1 MCGLLG
7 IASTKT
13 ISRRDWLPAGQ
24 NAMAHRGPNDRG
36 LWWADDGQVGL
47 AHLRLSIIDLSP
59 AGHQPMFD
67 SVSNAVIVYNG
78 EIYNFRE
85 VRRELE
91 AEGERF
97 QSQSDTEVIL
107 AAYRHWGYDFL
118 QRLDGMFA
126 LALYDPSQRQL
137 LLARD
142 RAGEKPLFYRLA
154 DGELR
159 FSSELKGLLVD
170 PTMPRRIDAEAM
182 DCFLAMGFIPG
193 ERCIFSGYNKLPPA
207 HTLLFN
213 VDTGECTTRRY
224 WSLPEFDPNAR
235 KTEEELVGTLEALL
249 EKSVRRQLVAD
260 VPVGVLLS
268 GGLDSSLITALAARN
283 GARVKTFTIRFPGH
297 GSFDETE
304 HARLIARHFSTD
316 HIELEAQEG
325 SADLL
330 PRLAAQVDE
339 PMGDSSVIP
348 TFLVSQ
354 LVRQHC
360 AVALGGDGGDEVFG
374 GYGFYPKLLSFQRK
388 TRFLPRPVGLL
399 AATATER
406 LLPMGFKG
414 SNLRSWLLALGCDW
428 DRDVPLIGSFFDPRA
443 RQRLM
448 RSTSWPNAAESI
460 RRSAIPR
467 TPDIIQRTTRLD
479 FHHYMAED
487 ILVKVDRMSMLNSLE
502 LRAPMLD
509 RAVIEFAMREV
520 PSTLK
525 VAGGQRKILLKKLA
539 QRILPPEFALNR
551 KQGFSIPL
559 DSWLRSGAFKSV
571 FHDVLLTND
580 SPFDRHFLKSLLDSQ
595 QQGRSNGERLFAL
608 VMFEL
613 WRKTYGA
620 HF

>member
-13 ISRRDWLPAGQ
+13 ISGRDWLPAGQ
-24 NAMAHRGPNDRG
+24 NAMAHRGPDDRG
-36 LWWADDGQVGL
+36 LWWSYDCQIGL

-67 SVSNAVIVYNG
+67 SASNAVIVYNG

-85 VRRELE
+85 VRQELE
-91 AEGERF
+91 AKGERF

-107 AAYRHWGYDFL
+107 AAYRHWGQDFL

-126 LALYDPSQRQL
+126 LALYDPAQRQL

-159 FSSELKGLLVD
+159 FASELKGLLAD
-170 PTMPRRIDAEAM
+170 PAMPRHIDPEAM
-182 DCFLAMGFIPG
+182 DCFLAMGYIPA

-207 HTLLFN
+207 HALLFN
-213 VDTGECTTRRY
+213 IDTGECTTRRY
-224 WSLPEFDPNAR
+224 WSLPEFDPSAR
-235 KTEEELVGTLEALL
+235 KTEEELVCTLEALL
-249 EKSVRRQLVAD
+249 ENSVRQQLVAD

-268 GGLDSSLITALAARN
+268 GGLDSSLTTALAARN

-325 SADLL
+325 TADLL

-360 AVALGGDGGDEVFG
+360 TVALGGDGGDELFG
-374 GYGFYPKLLSFQRK
+374 GYGYYPKLLSFQRK
-388 TRFLPRPVGLL
+388 TRFLPRPVGYL
-399 AATATER
+399 AASATDR
-406 LLPMGFKG
+406 LLPMGFRG
-414 SNLRSWLLALGCDW
+414 SNSRSWLLALGCDW
-428 DRDVPLIGSFFDPRA
+428 TRDVPLIGSFFDPRA
-443 RQRLM
+443 RRRLM
-448 RSTSWPNAAESI
+448 GRTGWPNVAESI
-460 RRSAIPR
+460 RQGAIPQ
-467 TPDIIQRTTRLD
+467 TPDLIQRVTRLD

-539 QRILPPEFALNR
+539 QRILPPDFALNR

-571 FHDVLLTND
+571 FHDVLLSSG
-580 SPFDRHFLKSLLDSQ
+580 SPFDRRFLQSLLDGQ
-595 QQGRSNGERLFAL
+595 QQGRNNGERLFAL

-620 HF
+620 QF